1 MSRPLRRRA
10 LIAVTAASA
19 SPLLAPA
26 AAFAQS
32 QPGAAWPSKP
42 LRIMVGAN
50 AGGGTDI
57 IARMLAEK
65 LSAALG
71 QQVVVEN
78 RPGASNT
85 IAADLTAK
93 APPDGHTLLA
103 ATNTGQAIA
112 PHLIKLAFD
121 PIRDIAPIA
130 LIVNVPNVLVVNPA
144 LPVKTVADLVALA
157 KSKPGELKYASSGIG
172 STQHIAGE
180 AFAAATG
187 TKLVH
192 VPYKGSAQAHLD
204 LMSGQVE
211 TMFDTT
217 SSAIQHIRSGKLR
230 ALAITTPKRSPEL
243 PELPTLAEAGVAG
256 AEMATWYGLF
266 VTGGTPQPVIDR
278 LTAEVG
284 RVLQMPDVQAKLRGL
299 GGEPGT
305 LTREQFGAL
314 NRADFERFGK
324 LIRDAGIKLDQ

>member
-1 MSRPLRRRA
+1 MTRPSPRRRA
-10 LIAVTAASA
+10 LLAATASA
-19 SPLLAPA
+19 CVPLAAPVPA
-26 AAFAQS
+26 RGQAAF
-32 QPGAAWPSKP
+32 PSKP

-65 LSAALG
+65 LSAQLG

-112 PHLIKLAFD
+112 PHLIRLAFD
-121 PIRDIAPIA
+121 PMKDVAPIA
-130 LIVNVPNVLVVNPA
+130 LIVEVPNVLVVTPGLPA
-144 LPVKTVADLVALA
+144 KSVAELVALA
-157 KSKPGELKYASSGIG
+157 RSRPGELKYASSGVG

-192 VPYKGSAQAHLD
+192 VPYKGSSQAHLD
-204 LMSGQVE
+204 LISGQVE

-217 SSAIQHIRSGKLR
+217 SSAMQQIRAGKLR
-230 ALAITTPKRSPEL
+230 ALAVTAPKRSAEL
-243 PELPTLAEAGVAG
+243 PDVPTLAEAGVRG
-256 AEMATWYGLF
+256 AEMSTWYGLF
-266 VTGGTPQPVIDR
+266 VTGGTPAPVVER
-278 LTAEVG
+278 LGAEVA
-284 RVLQMPDVQAKLRGL
+284 RAMQQPDVQAKLRGL

-305 LTREQFGAL
+305 LTREQFAAL
-314 NRADFERFGK
+314 NRAEFERFGK
-324 LIRDAGIKLDQ
+324 LIREAGIRLEQ